1 MPLML
6 VHRDRDQN
14 AIRML
19 TESLGLAIASAWKG
33 DEKTGYDI
41 PEI

>member
-1 MPLML
+1 ML
-6 VHRDRDQN
+6 VLRDRDQN